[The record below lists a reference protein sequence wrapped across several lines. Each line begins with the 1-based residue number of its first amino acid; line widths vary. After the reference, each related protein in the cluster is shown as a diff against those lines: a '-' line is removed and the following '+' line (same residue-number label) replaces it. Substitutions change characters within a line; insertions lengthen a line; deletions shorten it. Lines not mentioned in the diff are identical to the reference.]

1 MNNEVV
7 VKNTVKIIKMKRTDS
22 ALHIG
27 KVVNARRLPAEIAT
41 P

>member
-7 VKNTVKIIKMKRTDS
+7 VKNTVEAVKIERTDS

-27 KVVNARRLPAEIAT
+27 NAISAKRLPAEIAT

>member
-1 MNNEVV
+1 MNNRVV
-7 VKNTVKIIKMKRTDS
+7 AKNTVEIIKMKRTDG

-27 KVVNARRLPAEIAT
+27 NAVSTKRLPAEIAT

>member
-1 MNNEVV
+1 MNNGAVA
-7 VKNTVKIIKMKRTDS
+7 KNTVEVVKIERIDS

-27 KVVNARRLPAEIAT
+27 KTVSARRLPAEIAT